1 MSIIHFILDNSGTS
15 TVGRTLHSLVLET
28 SPSSVILKTGVSANT
43 GNQHTPTLILSNG
56 GLNTLGVQTS
66 QQVESTATVS
76 IPSRTNSGIVFIR
89 QTTTGNLLS
98 IHPSRTQ
105 SRLASQTYQGLESTA
120 TVSIPFWRE
129 SKIPSIIEASKE
141 NSFDN
146 SDQQSSGMY
155 LLSVTHT
162 RLAPHTPPG
171 LETTATVSI
180 PSWTDSRTILLK
192 NTASGNSFSN
202 QPDKGIHLSSTSYT
216 RLVTQMPIHTSFQV
230 PHSTAAVSTI
240 SSTTVGRCMGD

>member
-28 SPSSVILKTGVSANT
+28 SPSSVTLKTGVSANT
-43 GNQHTPTLILSNG
+43 GNQITPTLILSNG

-76 IPSRTNSGIVFIR
+76 IPSRTDSGR
-89 QTTTGNLLS
+89 QTTTDNLLS
-98 IHPSRTQ
+98 IHTSRTQ
-105 SRLASQTYQGLESTA
+105 SRLAFETYQGLESTA
-120 TVSIPFWRE
+120 TVSIPFWVE
-129 SKIPSIIEASKE
+129 SKTPSIIEASKE

-146 SDQQSSGMY
+146 SDQQSCGMY

-162 RLAPHTPPG
+162 RLAAHTPTG

-202 QPDKGIHLSSTSYT
+202 QPHKGIHPSSTSYT